1 MSWWLIQQKH
11 LLPVLE
17 ATRAKPRGEQSWLLL
32 RLPPWFEVAAF
43 FLGIRV
49 VISLWGQVSAVSVYI
64 LISSYNHICHIRL
77 RAT

>member
-49 VISLWGQVSAVSVYI
+49 VISLWGQVSAVSIYI